1 MNPDQNK
8 NIPIDDEID
17 ILPLINNFKREKK
30 LIISISFVVSILT
43 AISTLIEI
51 PTWRGNFKIVISDS
65 DENSLGI
72 IKQQKSILDFLGIK
86 KTDMDLKTQE
96 LILKSPSVLNP
107 VYEYVKKEKNY
118 KNDYLYEDWING
130 PLFFEIEK
138 GSNVINVSYKD
149 IDKDFIISVLK
160 KISTEYKKYSTRDTE
175 KGISNQISYLQK
187 QLLILKS
194 KSEESSKKLNKFRI
208 ENGFGDLGG
217 IVSLNSQVQRNTK
230 LDEKSNQVN
239 NYKIENQ
246 RFKGQFN
253 LLEKYE
259 AEYLQYSS
267 ILKPESEYLS
277 SLKSKI
283 DNMKAF
289 LRRPNELLIELKELE
304 RIAFR
309 DDLLLNEFE
318 NNLSIL
324 LLRQAKEQKPWDI
337 ISEPTI
343 EKNKISPKR
352 KQKVLISFFI
362 ALLISLCIAY
372 WKEKKSN
379 IIYEESILIKKIKC
393 KYIDKVYKGNHF
405 INDNLISILKKENKF
420 ELISLSALMSNDISN
435 LFEKNKVVFK
445 NFARYIEANISSNFI
460 LIVEK
465 GKILNSDVE
474 ILNKYVNAFP
484 DKFKGWLLVE

>member
-267 ILKPESEYLS
+267 ILKPESEY
-277 SLKSKI
+277 
-283 DNMKAF
+283 
-289 LRRPNELLIELKELE
+289 
-304 RIAFR
+304 
-309 DDLLLNEFE
+309 
-318 NNLSIL
+318 
-324 LLRQAKEQKPWDI
+324 
-337 ISEPTI
+337 
-343 EKNKISPKR
+343 
-352 KQKVLISFFI
+352 
-362 ALLISLCIAY
+362 
-372 WKEKKSN
+372 
-379 IIYEESILIKKIKC
+379 
-393 KYIDKVYKGNHF
+393 
-405 INDNLISILKKENKF
+405 
-420 ELISLSALMSNDISN
+420 
-435 LFEKNKVVFK
+435 
-445 NFARYIEANISSNFI
+445 
-460 LIVEK
+460 
-465 GKILNSDVE
+465 
-474 ILNKYVNAFP
+474 
-484 DKFKGWLLVE
+484 